1 MSKIGMNAG
10 EDARRLVGMLLPKGA
25 VDDLLEELQNQQLAA
40 EAQQAQQAQHTQEPH
55 QPYLSAHDGLHAQ
68 AIQTTMFEHA
78 SHDFR
83 GTDPNQQAADLQ
95 ARLQNGFANGGRHT
109 KRLARV
115 AKQAY

>member
-40 EAQQAQQAQHTQEPH
+40 EAQQAQHTQEPH

-68 AIQTTMFEHA
+68 AIQTTTFEHA

-83 GTDPNQQAADLQ
+83 GTDPNQQVADLQ

-109 KRLARV
+109 KRLASGV
-115 AKQAY
+115 KQAY